1 MINRKKLS
9 AMAVVGALTVSTVF
23 TGCGQKT
30 IDYDID
36 GPGDSSSN
44 SSSTGG
50 DSGSLKDRL
59 GIPDSYEGNIDI
71 GNTGLSKIEIDDDDI
86 QVPETD
92 KMNVVHATVTTF
104 TNEFKQNLCE
114 SVFDKSKG
122 IYTYDYDNQTKSD
135 LQQQIDEYEQ
145 YKEQEQENGGDGSWY
160 DEYIN
165 EMKAKLPEAPD
176 EYPDAGDYSG
186 DSFKGTIGDNDFTMY
201 FSSSADGDGE
211 NSFGLYMNGSQLD
224 YKPYEGATDVYYSN
238 GQYSD
243 GYDEEDSTNECSL
256 SKDDAQ
262 QKAED
267 FLSGAGITNYVMTSI
282 DDLVW
287 EYQDSSWNTIA
298 TVADGYIVNF
308 SRAIDGVATYD
319 ARLWNVSNL
328 SQDDAY
334 VNIPAE
340 TYSVYID
347 DNGILSFNGTD
358 QLAPTGDEETNVDLL
373 TWDELL
379 AKANET
385 IPAYNDVRLTY
396 YIAND
401 PDNEGQFEYIPVW
414 TFSQYD
420 DYQGSAESTY
430 PEQLVVLDARDGS
443 VLDLLDISK
452 KLGCYQTYDDD
463 EDDDVVVDTVSSYDT
478 DEDDGEEADDVVDD
492 AADDTADDGADD
504 TADDGADDTA
514 DDGADE
520 AE

>member
-1 MINRKKLS
+1 MINKKKLS

-36 GPGDSSSN
+36 GDSSN
-44 SSSTGG
+44 SSSTSG

-59 GIPDSYEGNIDI
+59 GIPDSYEGNIDV

-92 KMNVVHATVTTF
+92 KMNVVYATVNTF

-114 SVFDKSKG
+114 SLFDKSKG
-122 IYTYDYDNQTKSD
+122 IYAYDYENETKSD
-135 LQQQIDEYEQ
+135 IEEEIEQ
-145 YKEQEQENGGDGSWY
+145 YEEYKKQEQENGGDGSWY
-160 DEYIN
+160 DEYIT
-165 EMKAKLPEAPD
+165 ELKAKLPEAPD

-186 DSFKGTIGDNDFTMY
+186 DSFRGTIGDNGFTMY
-201 FSSSADGDGE
+201 FSSSGDGE
-211 NSFGLYMNGSQLD
+211 NYFGLYMNGSLMD
-224 YKPYEGATDVYYSN
+224 YKPYDGATDVYYSN

-243 GYDEEDSTNECSL
+243 DYDEDDSTNECSL

-262 QKAED
+262 QKAEE
-267 FLSGAGITNYVMTSI
+267 FLANAGISNFVMTSI

-287 EYQDSSWNTIA
+287 EYQDSSWSTIA
-298 TVADGYIVNF
+298 TVVDGYIVNF

-319 ARLWNVSNL
+319 GNLWNVSNL

-334 VNIPAE
+334 VDIPAE

-358 QLAPTGDEETNVDLL
+358 QLTPTDDEETNVDLL
-373 TWDELL
+373 TWEEFLE
-379 AKANET
+379 KANEN
-385 IPAYNDVRLTY
+385 IPAYYEQYSTSYKKIEYNDVRLTY
-396 YIAND
+396 YVTND

-414 TFSQYD
+414 TLSQYD
-420 DYQGSAESTY
+420 DYEGSAESAY

-443 VLDLLDISK
+443 VLDLLDISQ
-452 KLGCYQTYDDD
+452 KLGCYQTYDDE
-463 EDDDVVVDTVSSYDT
+463 EDDDVVVDTVSSDDI
-478 DEDDGEEADDVVDD
+478 DEDDGEESDDVVDD
-492 AADDTADDGADD
+492 GVDDA
-504 TADDGADDTA
+504 ADDGADDTA

-520 AE
+520 